1 MKRAPRTVFGALF
14 SPLLRGVAG
23 APRAPGAARALSA
36 AARPPPPLLSAFP
49 WRTTLDTRWEDMD
62 CYNHINNVKF
72 YSFFDTAVNRMLLE
86 LGLLTLPPSPTTSL
100 AGFVVASSC
109 SFLAP
114 LRFPLPVTVGVRVG
128 RLGTSS
134 VSYEVGVFSAD
145 GACAATG
152 SFTHAYVNPATHR
165 AQPLPGAMREALQ
178 RLCAA

>member
-1 MKRAPRTVFGALF
+1 MKRAPHTVFTT
-14 SPLLRGVAG
+14 LLRGVAG
-23 APRAPGAARALSA
+23 ALPRAPGAARALSA

-49 WRTTLDTRWEDMD
+49 WRATLDTRWEDMD

-86 LGLLTLPPSPTTSL
+86 LGLLALPPSPTSL

-134 VSYEVGVFSAD
+134 VSYEVGVFTAD